1 MQSETREIT
10 RSYNGQDQIDLM
22 EMLEDYLRCLKK
34 YWLQLLLV
42 LITVAAATVTYM
54 NYTYSPVY
62 SAKITYAVKKTGVRL
77 FSFCKSVYPG
87 TV

>member
-10 RSYNGQDQIDLM
+10 RTYNGQDQIDLM

-42 LITVAAATVTYM
+42 LITVAAATG
-54 NYTYSPVY
+54 
-62 SAKITYAVKKTGVRL
+62 IQR
-77 FSFCKSVYPG
+77 
-87 TV
+87 